1 MPGIHTVKADS
12 TVIVQLNGEGDP
24 EASWNDWGAIVP
36 SVSDI
41 EFTDS
46 EPLKLTAKAEG
57 GGLHPDVIVGAIVG
71 VALVAI
77 VIIRFVLPRTRARG
91 AVGTSQVA

>member
-1 MPGIHTVKADS
+1 LD
-12 TVIVQLNGEGDP
+12 GEGDP
-24 EASWNDWGAIVP
+24 DPSWNDWGAIVP

-46 EPLKLTAKAEG
+46 EPLKLTPKAEG
-57 GGLHPDVIVGAIVG
+57 GGLHPDVIVGEIVG

>member
-24 EASWNDWGAIVP
+24 EASRNDWGAIVP

-46 EPLKLTAKAEG
+46 EPLKLTAKAE

>member
-1 MPGIHTVKADS
+1 M
-12 TVIVQLNGEGDP
+12 NGEGDP

-46 EPLKLTAKAEG
+46 EPLKLTPKAED
-57 GGLHPDVIVGAIVG
+57 GGLHPDVMVGAVVG

-77 VIIRFVLPRTRARG
+77 VIMRFVLPRTRARR
-91 AVGTSQVA
+91 AVGASQVAWSA